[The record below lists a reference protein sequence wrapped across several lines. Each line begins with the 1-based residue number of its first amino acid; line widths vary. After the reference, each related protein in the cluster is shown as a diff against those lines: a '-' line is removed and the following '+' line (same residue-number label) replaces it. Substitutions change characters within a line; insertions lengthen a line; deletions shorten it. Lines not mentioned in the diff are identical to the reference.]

1 MKGRMIRL
9 VSVIG
14 AVVAMAVAG
23 GASARPSV
31 LTLLPSTSVLGSRP
45 DYR

>member
-1 MKGRMIRL
+1 MIRL

-23 GASARPSV
+23 GASLR
-31 LTLLPSTSVLGSRP
+31 GF
-45 DYR
+45 

>member
-23 GASARPSV
+23 GASLR
-31 LTLLPSTSVLGSRP
+31 GF
-45 DYR
+45 